1 MTLDATAVRADNP
14 YVGPTSFQSGDP
26 LYGRSQ
32 ARDDLLD
39 LVIAER
45 IVLLYSPSG
54 AGKTSLIQA
63 ALVHALEEAR
73 FEVLPVIR
81 VTHALSADASVP
93 DVRNRYV
100 MSTLLSL
107 EEGVPAAQ
115 QVPLSTLATMSISD
129 YLAARPDLD
138 GVPGNEVLIFDQF
151 EEVLTADPTDEAA
164 KREFFAQLG
173 EMLRDREHWAVFA
186 MREDFLAALD
196 PYLRFVP
203 TRFRTRYRLD
213 LLTAAQALE
222 AVVNPARD
230 SGVTFATDAASR
242 LVDDLRRVRVQRPEG
257 AQEVL
262 GPYVEPVQLQVAC
275 HLLWSRLPTDAREIT
290 EADGA
295 ALGDVEEALARYYA
309 DRVRDAAKRTGMR
322 EGAVRDWFDERL
334 ITPQGLRGQVL
345 DGPTGDL
352 ATDRA
357 LLDAL
362 IADHL
367 VRAESRRQATW
378 YELAHDRF
386 IEPIRKDNAAWRGE
400 HLTVLE
406 RTAALWAAEERP
418 QHLLLVGPALEDALA
433 DATQIPGQL
442 RPRERELLEASQAA
456 ESHRRAQIRS
466 AQRMRRI
473 SMVLAAA
480 VVVALVASVIG
491 WVSFRGAR
499 EATAE
504 AQAAELRQHL
514 KFGALQ
520 ALASDPQTGVALAG
534 ALTETV
540 GADQLD
546 IDTRSLLYQA
556 ADASPVSVVFRGD
569 DAQEVAW
576 AALSGDGSTV
586 VTGGGNTVRVFDRG
600 TGELEAELEPPV
612 PGRVGSVDVSTDG
625 GTVVASLENGTI
637 VTWDVATRESQSWDL
652 GSGYA
657 WAASVSR
664 AGDRVASLVGDDSVR
679 VWDTAGELQL
689 ELRHP
694 GATLLYEAMF
704 SDDGRFLATVG
715 DGTDAVVWDASSGTE
730 LSRIPMGEGARNA
743 LFSRDGS
750 RLGTIALDGTASVW
764 DVATG
769 ARTSGPLETDAD
781 SWALNADLTEL
792 LTMTTW
798 GDVQILDL
806 ATGTLE
812 REAFVSGA
820 RLAGAGFDSREP
832 TAAFVL
838 PDAGN
843 PAIWRT
849 ESVRPTATV
858 SAEGESIA
866 VSSDDGTLRVTDVG
880 DSPGVMRT
888 GDGDYAWDVDLD
900 ASGDRAVVVQL
911 GGATVW
917 DVGSV
922 GGGPVLES
930 GAGGITTAALSADGS
945 RVVTTDTE
953 GTVTLWDAETGE
965 ALRELDGPDWTDF
978 VATDFSPDGSQVLV
992 ALRANADANAAA
1004 APMLAAILPVD
1015 GAGSLVPLSVTSRS
1029 RLPEAPRQLD
1039 DQPTEDAAPPIVR
1052 STPDTSAT
1060 DVPSPSSVPGAP
1072 PDGTTEVVTDAA
1084 FAPDGGLVAIGTED
1098 GTVAVFDAATGA
1110 VVYADAAT
1118 SLRVNHVGFTP
1129 DGDVL
1134 SSSRDVHL
1142 RIIDPRSGRVERD
1155 IPLVDTWPMG
1165 AVAAADGSS
1174 VTVFA
1179 RDGSVAVLP
1188 LDDDALVD
1196 LVRSKVTRDL
1206 TPYECE
1212 QYEITT
1218 C

>member
-1 MTLDATAVRADNP
+1 MTADATAVRADNP

-230 SGVTFATDAASR
+230 SGVAFATDAAAR
-242 LVDDLRRVRVQRPEG
+242 LVDDLRRVRVQRPDG

-309 DRVRDAAKRTGMR
+309 DRVRDAAKRTGLR

-345 DGPTGDL
+345 DGPTGDVT
-352 ATDRA
+352 TDRA

-386 IEPIRKDNAAWRGE
+386 IEPIRKDNAVWRGE
-400 HLTVLE
+400 HLTILE

-418 QHLLLVGPALEDALA
+418 QHLLLVGPALEDALR
-433 DATQIPGQL
+433 DASLIPGQL

-456 ESHRRAQIRS
+456 EAHRRSELRS
-466 AQRMRRI
+466 ARRMRRI
-473 SMVLAAA
+473 SAVLAAA
-480 VVVALVASVIG
+480 VVVALVASVWG
-491 WVSFRGAR
+491 WVSFRGAKV
-499 EATAE
+499 
-504 AQAAELRQHL
+504 AELRQHL
-514 KFGALQ
+514 QFGALQ
-520 ALASDPQTGVALAG
+520 ALTRDPQTGVALAD
-534 ALTETV
+534 AYYAT
-540 GADQLD
+540 LD
-546 IDTRSLLYQA
+546 GDRLDPDTRALLYQA
-556 ADASPVSVVFRGD
+556 ADASPVSVVFRSD
-569 DAQEVAW
+569 DTQQVNSAV
-576 AALSGDGSTV
+576 LSQDGTAV
-586 VTGGGNTVRVFDRG
+586 VTTDGTAVRVFDRG
-600 TGELEAELEPPV
+600 TGAPVTELEPPV
-612 PGRVGSVDVSTDG
+612 DDVVTSVDVSGDG
-625 GTVVASLENGTI
+625 GTVVAALLGGTV
-637 VTWDVATRESQSWDL
+637 VTWDVATGRSQSWDS
-652 GSGYA
+652 GSDFG
-657 WAASVSR
+657 WSVAISR
-664 AGDRVASLVGDDSVR
+664 AGDRVASLAGDDEIR
-679 VWDTAGELQL
+679 VWDDSGEPLL
-689 ELRHP
+689 DLHHP
-694 GATLLYEAMF
+694 GDEWVNSVTF
-704 SDDGRFLATVG
+704 SDDGRYLATVA
-715 DGTDAVVWDASSGTE
+715 DSLDAMVWDAGTGAAVAQ
-730 LSRIPMGEGARNA
+730 IPMGEGTWSAT
-743 LFSRDGS
+743 FGPDGTS
-750 RLGTIALDGTASVW
+750 LGTIALDGTASVW
-764 DVATG
+764 DIATG
-769 ARTSGPLETDAD
+769 ARTSGPLDMQAD
-781 SWALNADLTEL
+781 SRALSTDLTKL
-792 LTMTTW
+792 LTMTAW
-798 GDVQILDL
+798 GDVQILDI

-812 REAFVSGA
+812 REAFVAGA
-820 RLAGAGFDSREP
+820 RLAGAGFDSVDP

-838 PDAGN
+838 PTIGN
-843 PAIWRT
+843 PAIWLT
-849 ESVRPTATV
+849 ESVRTTDLVA
-858 SAEGESIA
+858 SEGGSVV
-866 VSSDDGTLRVTDVG
+866 VSSDDGSLLVTHVG
-880 DSPGVMRT
+880 DLTGTLLT
-888 GDGDYAWDVDLD
+888 GDGAFAWEVDVD
-900 ASGDRAVVVQL
+900 AAGDRTVAVRTGRAVV
-911 GGATVW
+911 W
-917 DVGSV
+917 DESAEAP
-922 GGGPVLES
+922 GPVLKAAGDAEINAAAIS
-930 GAGGITTAALSADGS
+930 ADGARVVTAASDGTVSLWDAQTGARDRDLIGPDWTKYVSVDFSADGS
-945 RVVTTDTE
+945 LVLVVLGADTNNPAGQTPPMVAAVLPVDGTDPL
-953 GTVTLWDAETGE
+953 VRLQ
-965 ALRELDGPDWTDF
+965 PTDDQ
-978 VATDFSPDGSQVLV
+978 ATDSRFDQAADAAFSPDG
-992 ALRANADANAAA
+992 R
-1004 APMLAAILPVD
+1004 
-1015 GAGSLVPLSVTSRS
+1015 
-1029 RLPEAPRQLD
+1029 
-1039 DQPTEDAAPPIVR
+1039 
-1052 STPDTSAT
+1052 
-1060 DVPSPSSVPGAP
+1060 
-1072 PDGTTEVVTDAA
+1072 
-1084 FAPDGGLVAIGTED
+1084 LVAIGTEA
-1098 GTVAVFDAATGA
+1098 GTLTIVDAATGDVIRDGA
-1110 VVYADAAT
+1110 LTAQ
-1118 SLRVNHVGFTP
+1118 RVNDVGFTP
-1129 DGDVL
+1129 DGRVL
-1134 SSSRDVHL
+1134 SSSSDLHV
-1142 RIIDPRSGRVERD
+1142 RIIDPRSGHVDRD
-1155 IPLVDTWPMG
+1155 IALVDSWPMG

-1179 RDGSVAVLP
+1179 RDGSVTTLP
-1188 LDDDALVD
+1188 LHDDDLID
-1196 LVRSKVTRDL
+1196 LFRSKVTRDL
-1206 TPYECE
+1206 WPHECE
-1212 QYEITT
+1212 QYDITT